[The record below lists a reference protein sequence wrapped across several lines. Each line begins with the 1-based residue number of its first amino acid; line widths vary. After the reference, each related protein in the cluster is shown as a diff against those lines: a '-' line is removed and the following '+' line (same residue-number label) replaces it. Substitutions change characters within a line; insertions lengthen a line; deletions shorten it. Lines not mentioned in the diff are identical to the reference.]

1 MSHVLLQGMQRKN
14 QSTFAT
20 PVLILGEAEVLFD
33 FSQAFVKR
41 RWSHFSGRLRQ
52 VVSCFVRLWAG
63 VVHCFILR
71 FLRSVTDSCLL
82 FA

>member
-1 MSHVLLQGMQRKN
+1 MCYCRACKGKTKALSQL
-14 QSTFAT
+14 
-20 PVLILGEAEVLFD
+20 LGEAEVLFD

-41 RWSHFSGRLRQ
+41 RWSHFSGGLRQ

>member
-1 MSHVLLQGMQRKN
+1 MRHVLGQGMQRKN

-41 RWSHFSGRLRQ
+41 RWIHFSGRLRQ
-52 VVSCFVRLWAG
+52 VVSCFVRLWDG
-63 VVHCFILR
+63 VVHRFTLR
-71 FLRSVTDSCLL
+71 FLRSVKGSCLL

>member
-1 MSHVLLQGMQRKN
+1 MSHVLWQGIQRKN

-33 FSQAFVKR
+33 IPQAFVKR

-52 VVSCFVRLWAG
+52 VESCVVRLWAG
-63 VVHCFILR
+63 VVHRFTLR
-71 FLRSVTDSCLL
+71 FLRSVADSCLI